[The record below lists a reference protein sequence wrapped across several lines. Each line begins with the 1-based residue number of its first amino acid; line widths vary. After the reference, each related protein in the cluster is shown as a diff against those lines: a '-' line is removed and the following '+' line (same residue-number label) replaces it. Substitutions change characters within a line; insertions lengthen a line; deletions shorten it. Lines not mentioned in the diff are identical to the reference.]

1 MWRQQSQR
9 RGNSKQALSAN
20 VTWPWVHLDPGP
32 ALGVLLRPRP
42 GHSGQRAAASRRGS
56 PTGIPSQLARGDSGL
71 SREPLAPSAW
81 KPAPLQPEPRPA
93 GAAKSARESC
103 RPGTRPGGAG
113 SNLHAA
119 AREPGPGLAPAS
131 DFLSAR
137 ATRGLPPWFPDR
149 PAASGPCD
157 RSTRPPGAG
166 SGLRPSSVAPGP
178 SSLTRPIRGQR
189 PGLAAPTCAPHGA
202 PCGTSFPRAKE
213 SSLMALAPPASA
225 NTRVPAALCPAW
237 WAQTGVLGPDRC
249 SPTLA
254 VDRSVSCWGQQ
265 WGPSSQ
271 ELFLRA
277 GWAHTP
283 QNAFFPM
290 WVPKGPPSL

>member
-1 MWRQQSQR
+1 MGFCGSLLFYLALGLWVLSDMGRWQSQR
-9 RGNSKQALSAN
+9 RGNSKQALSTK
-20 VTWPWVHLDPGP
+20 VTWPWVHLNPGP

-42 GHSGQRAAASRRGS
+42 GHGGQRAAASRRGS
-56 PTGIPSQLARGDSGL
+56 PTGIPSQLAQGDSGL

-93 GAAKSARESC
+93 GEAKSERESC
-103 RPGTRPGGAG
+103 RPGTRPGRAG

-137 ATRGLPPWFPDR
+137 ATRGLPPRFPGR

-178 SSLTRPIRGQR
+178 SSL
-189 PGLAAPTCAPHGA
+189 
-202 PCGTSFPRAKE
+202 K
-213 SSLMALAPPASA
+213 
-225 NTRVPAALCPAW
+225 
-237 WAQTGVLGPDRC
+237 
-249 SPTLA
+249 
-254 VDRSVSCWGQQ
+254 
-265 WGPSSQ
+265 
-271 ELFLRA
+271 
-277 GWAHTP
+277 
-283 QNAFFPM
+283 
-290 WVPKGPPSL
+290 